1 MSSFI
6 DVDYREFEKAAS
18 AVEDYVD
25 RQKQKMSQANQEV
38 ASLGAGW
45 QGRDFEQLQSKWN
58 ELDNTGSTAVNL
70 QKSLEDYARVLRYVA
85 DQYKKAQKKAIDRV
99 NSL

>member
-25 RQKQKMSQANQEV
+25 RQKQKMSQANQDV

-45 QGRDFEQLQSKWN
+45 QGQDFERLQSKWN

-70 QKSLEDYARVLRYVA
+70 QKSLKDYADVLRYVA